1 MRNQKRSAYNVW
13 VRLCRHTNLDGF
25 KKNKRDRAINT
36 FYETEYFE
44 GWDDI
49 EDREHAISI
58 IATETHI
65 IEELK
70 KKLKDALSPDEFK
83 EKWGIYAWG
92 IGCPIVT
99 T

>member
-1 MRNQKRSAYNVW
+1 MFGYDSVDIQIW
-13 VRLCRHTNLDGF
+13 IDL

-83 EKWGIYAWG
+83 
-92 IGCPIVT
+92 
-99 T
+99 